1 MLEPV
6 LVGWPADEEKND
18 IIIHEHVEFQKHPTI
33 ASPCPA
39 TSRVFCSIPRLFVCL
54 RMRMSASK

>member
-6 LVGWPADEEKND
+6 LVGWPVDEQEID

-33 ASPCPA
+33 ASPA
-39 TSRVFCSIPRLFVCL
+39 TSRVFCSIPRLFVRL